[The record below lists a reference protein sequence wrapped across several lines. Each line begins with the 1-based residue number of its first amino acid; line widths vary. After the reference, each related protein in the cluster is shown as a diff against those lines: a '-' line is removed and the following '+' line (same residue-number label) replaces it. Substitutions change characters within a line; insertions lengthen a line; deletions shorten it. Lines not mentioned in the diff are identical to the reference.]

1 MKHCDELSS
10 MKKEDTPGP
19 NFSLGSKKKKYTKH
33 LAIMLNKTNFGLHGA
48 IFHGINQVNNGRA
61 VAVG

>member
-19 NFSLGSKKKKYTKH
+19 KYTKH
-33 LAIMLNKTNFGLHGA
+33 LAIMLNKTNFGLDGA
-48 IFHGINQVNNGRA
+48 IFHGLNQVNNGRA